1 MLIVCVRL
9 KSADAMAQ
17 NANPAPLAWGVV
29 CFESAEAGWL
39 PTVPM
44 DDLQLIGAA
53 VLYLPPD
60 SRALE
65 NDLMPIQGPDCA
77 PSGLIL
83 DDESP
88 IER

>member
-1 MLIVCVRL
+1 
-9 KSADAMAQ
+9 
-17 NANPAPLAWGVV
+17 
-29 CFESAEAGWL
+29 
-39 PTVPM
+39 M
-44 DDLQLIGAA
+44 DDLQLVGAA